1 MLELDRG
8 IRIKGTT
15 FWLDGTKRKDCS
27 FISHAHSDHLARHQ
41 RAFASPPTVRL
52 AQHRLGVGPTGQ
64 HDPIEA
70 VAFGR
75 PFTMDGV
82 SVELLPAGH
91 ILGSAQILIQNGHR
105 FLYTGDFKLEPSE
118 TAEPI
123 EIKPCDVLIMEC
135 TFGRPAYVFPRRE
148 VAIERLVQF
157 VEETFKAGAVP
168 ILLAY
173 LVGKSQEVAKILG
186 DRGYHVVVP
195 EPIEQIIAI
204 YREFGVQF
212 QHIERFRE
220 GDPPDG
226 LHGKVLVCPPHFRHR
241 RAVKQIRRQRTAMVT
256 GWAVEP
262 EARRRF
268 GVDEA
273 IPLSDHADFN
283 ELLAY
288 VEQVKP
294 AMVYTLHGTPDFAAR
309 LRRSGIRARHIERGE
324 QLSLLDDLVL
334 NVQ

>member
-15 FWLDGTKRKDCS
+15 FWLDGTKGKDCS
-27 FISHAHSDHLARHQ
+27 FISHAHQDHLARHR
-41 RAFASPPTVRL
+41 RAFASPPTARL
-52 AQHRLGVGPTGQ
+52 ARHRLGRGPTGQ

-70 VAFGR
+70 VAFSQ
-75 PFTMDGV
+75 PFTLGGV
-82 SVELLPAGH
+82 GVELLPAGH
-91 ILGSAQILIQNGHR
+91 ILGSAQILIHNGR
-105 FLYTGDFKLEPSE
+105 RIVYTGDFKLEPSE
-118 TAEPI
+118 TAEAI

-148 VAIERLVQF
+148 VAIQRLLQF
-157 VEETFKAGAVP
+157 IEETFEAGAVP
-168 ILLAY
+168 VILAY
-173 LVGKSQEVAKILG
+173 LVGKSQEVAKLLG

-220 GDPPDG
+220 GDLSDR
-226 LHGKVLVCPPHFRHR
+226 LNGKVLVIPPHLRHR
-241 RAVKQIRRQRTAMVT
+241 RAIKQIQRQRTAIVT

-262 EARRRF
+262 EARSRF

-288 VEQVKP
+288 VERAQP
-294 AMVYTLHGTPDFAAR
+294 AMVYTLHGPPDFAAR
-309 LRRSGIRARHIERGE
+309 LRRSGVRARHIEPGE
-324 QLSLLDDLVL
+324 QLSLWDDLALAVP
-334 NVQ
+334 